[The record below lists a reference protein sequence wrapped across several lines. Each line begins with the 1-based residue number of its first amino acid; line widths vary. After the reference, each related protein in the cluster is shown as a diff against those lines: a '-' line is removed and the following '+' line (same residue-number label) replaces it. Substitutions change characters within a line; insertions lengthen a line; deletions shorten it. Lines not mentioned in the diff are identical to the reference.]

1 MERAVRG
8 SRYLE
13 GSPVAR
19 PTMSPVTRR
28 RWLLWAA
35 ASVSLGP
42 PVASARSAVE
52 TSSAAHLVLARQ
64 APAGVDPSG
73 FLVSEKYDGVRA
85 WWDGRTLRF
94 RSGLP
99 IAAPDWFTA
108 QLPSAP
114 VDGELWIARGQ
125 FEAVSGIVRKARP
138 IVAEWRRVRYM
149 LFEMPHAEGTFVERS
164 VALRALV
171 ARSGCEALVA
181 VAQSTVADWGALQRR
196 LAEVVRDG
204 GEGLVLHRADAP
216 YLSGRSDALLK
227 LKPRQDAEAVVIG
240 HIAGRGKYA
249 GVLGALQVR
258 GDDGAIFAL
267 GSGFSDAQRADPP
280 PIGAL
285 VTYAYSGT
293 TAAGTPRFA
302 TFLRVRSD
310 A

>member
-1 MERAVRG
+1 MAW
-8 SRYLE
+8 
-13 GSPVAR
+13 

-64 APAGVDPSG
+64 APVDIDPRG

-99 IAAPDWFTA
+99 IAAPGWFTA
-108 QLPSAP
+108 QLPREA

-125 FEAVSGIVRKARP
+125 FEVVSGIVRRARP
-138 IVAEWRRVRYM
+138 VDAEWRRVRYM
-149 LFEMPHAEGTFVERS
+149 LFEMPHAAGTFAERS
-164 VALRALV
+164 AALHALV
-171 ARSGCEALVA
+171 ARSRSQALVG
-181 VAQSTVADWGALQRR
+181 VEQRTVGDRAALQRR
-196 LAEVVRDG
+196 LAEVVRGG

-216 YLSGRSDALLK
+216 YVGGRSEALLK
-227 LKPRQDAEAVVIG
+227 LKAQQDAEAVVIG

-249 GVLGALQVR
+249 GLLGALQVR
-258 GDDGAIFAL
+258 SDDGARFAL

-280 PIGAL
+280 PIGTV
-285 VTYAYSGT
+285 VTYTYRGI

-310 A
+310 I

>member
-1 MERAVRG
+1 
-8 SRYLE
+8 
-13 GSPVAR
+13 
-19 PTMSPVTRR
+19 MSNVTRR

-52 TSSAAHLVLARQ
+52 TSSTAHLVLARQ
-64 APAGVDPSG
+64 APADVDPRG

-99 IAAPDWFTA
+99 IAAPEWFTA
-108 QLPSAP
+108 QLPREA
-114 VDGELWIARGQ
+114 VDGELWLARGE
-125 FEAVSGIVRKARP
+125 FEAVSGTVRKARP
-138 IVAEWRRVRYM
+138 VDAEWRRVRYM
-149 LFEMPHAEGTFVERS
+149 LFEMPHAAGTFAERS
-164 VALRALV
+164 LALHALV
-171 ARSGCEALVA
+171 ARSRSQALVA
-181 VAQSTVADWGALQRR
+181 VEQISVGDRAALQRR
-196 LAEVVRDG
+196 LAEVVRGG
-204 GEGLVLHRADAP
+204 GEGLVLHRGDAP

-227 LKPRQDAEAVVIG
+227 LKPQQDAEAVVIG

-258 GDDGAIFAL
+258 SDDGARFAL

-280 PIGAL
+280 PIGTL
-285 VTYAYSGT
+285 VTYTYRGL

-310 A
+310 I

>member
-1 MERAVRG
+1 MAW
-8 SRYLE
+8 
-13 GSPVAR
+13 

-64 APAGVDPSG
+64 APVDIDPRG

-99 IAAPDWFTA
+99 IAAPGWFTA
-108 QLPSAP
+108 QLPREA

-125 FEAVSGIVRKARP
+125 FEVVSGIVRRARP
-138 IVAEWRRVRYM
+138 VDAEWRRVRYM
-149 LFEMPHAEGTFVERS
+149 LFEMPHAAGTFAERS
-164 VALRALV
+164 AALHALV
-171 ARSGCEALVA
+171 ARSRSQALVG
-181 VAQSTVADWGALQRR
+181 VEQRTVGDRAALQRR
-196 LAEVVRDG
+196 LAEVVRGG

-216 YLSGRSDALLK
+216 YVGGRSEALLK
-227 LKPRQDAEAVVIG
+227 LKPQQDAEAVVIG

-249 GVLGALQVR
+249 GLLGALQVR
-258 GDDGAIFAL
+258 SDDGARFAL

-280 PIGAL
+280 PIGTV
-285 VTYAYSGT
+285 VTYTYRGI

-310 A
+310 I

>member
-1 MERAVRG
+1 
-8 SRYLE
+8 
-13 GSPVAR
+13 
-19 PTMSPVTRR
+19 MSPVTRR

-64 APAGVDPSG
+64 APADVDPRG

-99 IAAPDWFTA
+99 IAAPEWFTA
-108 QLPSAP
+108 QLPREA

-125 FEAVSGIVRKARP
+125 FEAVSGTVRRARP
-138 IVAEWRRVRYM
+138 VDAEWRRVRYM
-149 LFEMPHAEGTFVERS
+149 LFEMPHAAGTFAARS
-164 VALRALV
+164 LALHALV
-171 ARSGCEALVA
+171 ARSRSQALVA
-181 VAQSTVADWGALQRR
+181 VEQVSVYDRAALQRG
-196 LAEVVRDG
+196 LAEVVRGG
-204 GEGLVLHRADAP
+204 GEGMVLHRADAP

-227 LKPRQDAEAVVIG
+227 LKPQQDAEAVVIG

-258 GDDGAIFAL
+258 SDDGARFAL

-280 PIGAL
+280 PIGTL
-285 VTYAYSGT
+285 VTYTYRGL

-302 TFLRVRSD
+302 TFLRVQSD
-310 A
+310 I

>member
-1 MERAVRG
+1 
-8 SRYLE
+8 
-13 GSPVAR
+13 
-19 PTMSPVTRR
+19 MSTVTRR
-28 RWLLWAA
+28 RWLLWVA

-42 PVASARSAVE
+42 PVASARSVVE

-64 APAGVDPSG
+64 APAGVDPRG

-99 IAAPDWFTA
+99 IAAPAWFTA
-108 QLPSAP
+108 QLPREA

-125 FEAVSGIVRKARP
+125 FEAVSGTVRKARP
-138 IVAEWRRVRYM
+138 VDAEWRRVRYM
-149 LFEMPHAEGTFVERS
+149 LFEMPHAAGTFAERS
-164 VALRALV
+164 LALHALV
-171 ARSGCEALVA
+171 ARSRSQALVA
-181 VAQSTVADWGALQRR
+181 VEQVSVGDRAALQRG
-196 LAEVVRDG
+196 LAEVVRGG

-227 LKPRQDAEAVVIG
+227 LKPQQDAEAVVIG
-240 HIAGRGKYA
+240 HIAGRGKYT

-258 GDDGAIFAL
+258 SDDGARFAL

-280 PIGAL
+280 PIGTL
-285 VTYAYSGT
+285 VTYTYRGI

-310 A
+310 I

>member
-1 MERAVRG
+1 MERAARG
-8 SRYLE
+8 SRCPE
-13 GSPVAR
+13 GPPLAP

-35 ASVSLGP
+35 ASASLGP
-42 PVASARSAVE
+42 PVASARSAGE
-52 TSSAAHLVLARQ
+52 RSSAAHLALARQ
-64 APAGVDPSG
+64 APADVDPRG
-73 FLVSEKYDGVRA
+73 FLISEKYDGVRA

-99 IAAPDWFTA
+99 IAAPGWFIA
-108 QLPSAP
+108 QLPREP

-138 IVAEWRRVRYM
+138 VDAEWRRVRYM
-149 LFEMPHAEGTFVERS
+149 LFEMPHAAGTFAERS
-164 VALRALV
+164 MALHTLV
-171 ARSGCEALVA
+171 ANSGFQPLVA
-181 VAQSTVADWGALQRR
+181 VAQSTLSDRSALQRR
-196 LAEVVRDG
+196 LAEVVRGG

-227 LKPRQDAEAVVIG
+227 LKLQQDAEAVVTG

-258 GDDGAIFAL
+258 SDDGASFAL
-267 GSGFSDAQRADPP
+267 GSGLSDAQRAEPP
-280 PIGAL
+280 PIGTV
-285 VTYAYSGT
+285 VTYTYRGT

-302 TFLRVRSD
+302 TFLRVRPD
-310 A
+310 I

>member
-1 MERAVRG
+1 MERAVRV
-8 SRYLE
+8 SRWLE
-13 GSPVAR
+13 GSTLAW
-19 PTMSPVTRR
+19 PTMSPSRR

-64 APAGVDPSG
+64 APANVDPSG

-85 WWDGRTLRF
+85 WWDGRALRF

-108 QLPSAP
+108 LLPREA
-114 VDGELWIARGQ
+114 VDGELWVARGR
-125 FEAVSGIVRKARP
+125 FEVVSGIVRKVRP
-138 IVAEWRRVRYM
+138 VDAEWRRVRYM
-149 LFEMPHAEGTFVERS
+149 LFEMPHAAGTFAERS

-171 ARSGCEALVA
+171 ARSGSEALAA
-181 VAQSTVADWGALQRR
+181 VTQGTVADRAALQRR
-196 LAEVVRDG
+196 LVEVVRAG

-240 HIAGRGKYA
+240 HIGGRGKYA

-258 GDDGAIFAL
+258 DDDGVVFAL

-280 PIGAL
+280 PIGAV
-285 VTYAYSGT
+285 VTYAYRGT
-293 TAAGTPRFA
+293 TAGGTPRFA

-310 A
+310 V

>member
-8 SRYLE
+8 SGCLE
-13 GSPVAR
+13 GAPLAW
-19 PTMSPVTRR
+19 PTTPSVTRR

-64 APAGVDPSG
+64 APADVDPRG

-99 IAAPDWFTA
+99 IAAPEWFTA
-108 QLPSAP
+108 QLPREA

-125 FEAVSGIVRKARP
+125 FEAVSGTVRKARP
-138 IVAEWRRVRYM
+138 ADAEWRRVRYM
-149 LFEMPHAEGTFVERS
+149 LFEMPHADGTFAER
-164 VALRALV
+164 ATTLQALV
-171 ARSGCEALVA
+171 ARSESQALVA
-181 VAQSTVADWGALQRR
+181 VEQIGVGDRAALQRR
-196 LAEVVRDG
+196 LAEVIRGG

-216 YLSGRSDALLK
+216 YVGGRSDALLK
-227 LKPRQDAEAVVIG
+227 LKPQQDAEAVVIG

-249 GVLGALQVR
+249 GALGALQVR
-258 GDDGAIFAL
+258 NDDGASFAL
-267 GSGFSDAQRADPP
+267 GSGLSDAQRADPP
-280 PIGAL
+280 PIGTL
-285 VTYAYSGT
+285 VTYTYRGIT
-293 TAAGTPRFA
+293 GAGTPRFA

-310 A
+310 I